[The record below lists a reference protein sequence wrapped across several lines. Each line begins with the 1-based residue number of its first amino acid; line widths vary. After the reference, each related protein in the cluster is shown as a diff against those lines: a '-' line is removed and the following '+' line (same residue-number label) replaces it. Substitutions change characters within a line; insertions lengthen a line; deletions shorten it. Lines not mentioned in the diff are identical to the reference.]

1 MNAKD
6 LFDILLEND
15 GNAVAAK
22 EIDAA
27 SSAYSEKLG
36 YKSGDEA
43 DAGLTE
49 YTLDVHRIAFAAGV
63 AFAFDMKNGKSTATV
78 GSESSSLTWEKLE
91 EKQSELVCDIRAD
104 LEGVSAMAEALHTLA
119 CGAMEDGKM
128 DPYYCSAIYGLW
140 RAIDNL
146 DADIN
151 RRQDALCKERLPLV
165 QGVLK

>member
-6 LFDILLEND
+6 LFSILLEND

-43 DAGLTE
+43 DVGLTE
-49 YTLDVHRIAFAAGV
+49 YTLDIHQIAFAAGV
-63 AFAFDMKNGKSTATV
+63 RFAFDMKNG
-78 GSESSSLTWEKLE
+78 ESNAQTWGTLE
-91 EKQSELVCDIRAD
+91 GKQSELVVDIRAD
-104 LEGVSAMAEALHTLA
+104 LEGLSAMAEALHTLA
-119 CGAMEDGKM
+119 CGATEDGKM
-128 DPYYCSAIYGLW
+128 EPYYCSAIYGLW

-165 QGVLK
+165 QGALK

>member
-6 LFDILLEND
+6 LFSILLEND

-43 DAGLTE
+43 DVGLTE
-49 YTLDVHRIAFAAGV
+49 YTLDIHRIAFAAGV
-63 AFAFDMKNGKSTATV
+63 RFAFDMKNG
-78 GSESSSLTWEKLE
+78 ESNAQTWGTLE
-91 EKQSELVCDIRAD
+91 GKQSELVVDIRAD
-104 LEGVSAMAEALHTLA
+104 LEGLSAMAEALHTLA

-128 DPYYCSAIYGLW
+128 EPYYCSAIYGLW

-165 QGVLK
+165 QGALK

>member
-6 LFDILLEND
+6 LFSILLEND

-43 DAGLTE
+43 DVGLTE
-49 YTLDVHRIAFAAGV
+49 YTLDIYQIAFAAGV
-63 AFAFDMKNGKSTATV
+63 RFAFDMKNG
-78 GSESSSLTWEKLE
+78 ESNAQTWGTLE
-91 EKQSELVCDIRAD
+91 GKQSELVVDIRAD
-104 LEGVSAMAEALHTLA
+104 LEGLSAMAEALHTLA
-119 CGAMEDGKM
+119 CGAMEDGKIE
-128 DPYYCSAIYGLW
+128 PYYCSAIYGLW

-165 QGVLK
+165 QGALK

>member
-6 LFDILLEND
+6 LFSILLEND

-43 DAGLTE
+43 DVELTE
-49 YTLDVHRIAFAAGV
+49 YTLDIHQIAFAAGV
-63 AFAFDMKNGKSTATV
+63 RFAFDMKNG
-78 GSESSSLTWEKLE
+78 ESNAQTWGTLE
-91 EKQSELVCDIRAD
+91 GKQSELVVDIRTD
-104 LEGVSAMAEALHTLA
+104 LEGLSAMAEALHTLA
-119 CGAMEDGKM
+119 CGAVEDGKM
-128 DPYYCSAIYGLW
+128 DPRYCSAIYGLW

-165 QGVLK
+165 QGALK

>member
-6 LFDILLEND
+6 LFSILLEND

-43 DAGLTE
+43 DVELTE
-49 YTLDVHRIAFAAGV
+49 YTLDIHQIAFAAGV
-63 AFAFDMKNGKSTATV
+63 RFAFDMKNG
-78 GSESSSLTWEKLE
+78 ESNAQTWGTLE
-91 EKQSELVCDIRAD
+91 GKQSELVVDIRAD
-104 LEGVSAMAEALHTLA
+104 LEGLSAMAEALHTLA

-128 DPYYCSAIYGLW
+128 EPYYCSAIYGLW

-165 QGVLK
+165 QGALK